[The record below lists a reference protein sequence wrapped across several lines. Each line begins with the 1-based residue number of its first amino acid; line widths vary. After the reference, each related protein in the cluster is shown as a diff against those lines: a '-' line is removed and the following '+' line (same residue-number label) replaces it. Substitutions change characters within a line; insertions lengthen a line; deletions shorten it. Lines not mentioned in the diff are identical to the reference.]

1 MTSGPIYGTVS
12 EDITTQTVTPTI
24 INIKYTIITVKKEVN
39 RKCYTPVC
47 VTGSRQD
54 TSHITWVKNVHIRD
68 SLMI

>member
-24 INIKYTIITVKKEVN
+24 INIKYTIITVKKQVN

-47 VTGSRQD
+47 HRF
-54 TSHITWVKNVHIRD
+54 
-68 SLMI
+68 